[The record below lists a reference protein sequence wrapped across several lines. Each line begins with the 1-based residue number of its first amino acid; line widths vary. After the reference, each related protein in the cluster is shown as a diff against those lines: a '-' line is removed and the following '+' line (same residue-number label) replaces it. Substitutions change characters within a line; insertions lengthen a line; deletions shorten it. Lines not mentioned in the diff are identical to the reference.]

1 MKTILHIQKKEECNT
16 RAGSGMQKQEWGF
29 FQRSRRYC
37 WKLTVYFEFNEK
49 RVKRTFAQ
57 LKVITAKYK
66 HTIVKGIFLYK
77 TW

>member
-16 RAGSGMQKQEWGF
+16 RAGSGMQKTRVRF

-37 WKLTVYFEFNEK
+37 WKLAMYFEFNEQ
-49 RVKRTFAQ
+49 RVKHTSAQ

-66 HTIVKGIFLYK
+66 HKIIMGIFLYN
-77 TW
+77 TL